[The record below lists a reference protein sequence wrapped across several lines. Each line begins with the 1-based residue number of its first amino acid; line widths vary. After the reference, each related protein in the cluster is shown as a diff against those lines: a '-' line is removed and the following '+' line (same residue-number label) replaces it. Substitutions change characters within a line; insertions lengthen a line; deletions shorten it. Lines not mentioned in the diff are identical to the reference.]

1 MKSVTIAGGG
11 LSGLALGIA
20 LRQDEV
26 PVTIIE
32 AGSYP
37 RHRVCG
43 EFISGVTD
51 DQLRALGIEDCLAPS
66 VRHSSTV
73 WFDFDRPF
81 LHANLPEPARGLSR
95 YALDTAMVERF
106 SALGGRLHDGMRQ
119 DRDGEGIVW
128 ATGRQKKP
136 SEWMGLKAHVEG
148 LELKAGL
155 EIHFGKDAYV
165 GLTQVEGDR
174 VNICGL
180 FRRSQAIPGG
190 QALIQALQDS
200 SLASLARRV
209 SSGHVVQGSLKGVNH
224 FCLGWQTHVDPSR
237 ACIGDASAMIPPF
250 TGNGMSMAFQ
260 SALVAREYLFN
271 WSRGEQTWESTV
283 TSLRSA
289 LHRTFDRRLR
299 WARALQA
306 VLMYRPGRLLT
317 GWLTRHQPSIFESL
331 YRKVR

>member
-20 LRQDEV
+20 LRQHEV

-51 DQLRALGIEDCLAPS
+51 EQLQALGIEDCLAHS
-66 VRHSSTV
+66 MRHSTSV
-73 WFDFDRPF
+73 WYDFDRPF
-81 LHANLPEPARGLSR
+81 LRANLPEPARGLSR
-95 YALDTAMVERF
+95 FAVDAALVERF

-119 DRDGEGIVW
+119 DRDGEGVVW

-136 SEWMGLKAHVEG
+136 SDWMGLKAHVEG
-148 LELKAGL
+148 LELEAGL

-165 GLTQVEGDR
+165 GLTKVEGDH

-180 FRRSQAIPGG
+180 FRRNQAIPGG
-190 QALIQALQDS
+190 QALIQALHDS
-200 SLASLARRV
+200 LLPGLASRV
-209 SSGHVVQGSLKGVNH
+209 SNGNLMPGSLKGVNH

-237 ACIGDASAMIPPF
+237 ACIGDSSAMIPPF

-260 SALVAREYLFN
+260 SALVAREHLLN
-271 WSRGEQTWESTV
+271 WSLGHQPWDTTV
-283 TSLRSA
+283 KSLRSA
-289 LHRTFDRRLR
+289 LHSTFDRRIR
-299 WARALQA
+299 WARVMQS
-306 VLMYRPGRLLT
+306 VLMHRPGRLLA
-317 GWLTRHQPSIFESL
+317 GWLIRQHPSTFESL
-331 YRKVR
+331 YRRVR